1 MSIINQSSIE
11 AMGTATPKSG
21 GSILRLAGV
30 LTRTGHKSHATIY
43 DRIKRGTFPRP
54 VPIGA
59 RAVGW
64 PESEVEQINAA
75 HIAGAD
81 ESTIRLL
88 VENIHRERAT
98 RLQCLMAGIA
108 ADPPKPAPASAGS
121 VVELRGRA

>member
-1 MSIINQSSIE
+1 M
-11 AMGTATPKSG
+11 A
-21 GSILRLAGV
+21 ILRLNGV

-59 RAVGW
+59 RSVGW

-81 ESTIRLL
+81 ENTIRLL
-88 VENIHRERAT
+88 VENIHRERAA
-98 RLQCLMAGIA
+98 RLKCLMGGIP
-108 ADPPKPAPASAGS
+108 ADLPKPAPATAGN
-121 VVELRGRA
+121 VAELGAR